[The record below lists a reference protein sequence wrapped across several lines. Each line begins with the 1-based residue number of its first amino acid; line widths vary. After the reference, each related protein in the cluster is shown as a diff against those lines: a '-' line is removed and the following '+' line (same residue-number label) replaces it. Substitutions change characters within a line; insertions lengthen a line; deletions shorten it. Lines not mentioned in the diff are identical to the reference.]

1 MRVAVLGAGV
11 VGTTSA
17 WYLAQAGH
25 EVVVVDRQPVAG
37 NETSFAN
44 GGQISV
50 SHAEPWASP
59 QVLPAV
65 MRWLGREDAP
75 LLWRWRADPAQ
86 LAWGLRF
93 LGECLPGRTRRNIR
107 AIVALALYS
116 RARLQALRRET
127 GIAYDHLERGILHI
141 YTDPAACAHAAAAAR
156 TMREFGLD
164 REPVSAARCV
174 EIEPALAGVRHR
186 LAGGDFTPSDESG
199 DAHRFTR
206 ALADAAA
213 ARGVEF
219 RFGTRVERLV
229 RGGGRH
235 VAGALLA
242 NPDGQELLT
251 ADAYVVALGSYSPLL
266 LRPLGM
272 RLPVYPAKGYSA
284 TIPLG
289 GDSLAPTVS
298 LTDDERRLVISRL
311 GDRLRVAGTAE
322 FNGYNLELNAV
333 RCASIVERINDLFPG
348 LRPAG
353 EPQFWCGLRP
363 ATPSNVPL
371 VGRSRY
377 DNLWLNTG
385 HGTLGW
391 TLSCGSA
398 AALADLMDGRRPLP
412 EFPFAG
418 C

>member
-1 MRVAVLGAGV
+1 
-11 VGTTSA
+11 
-17 WYLAQAGH
+17 
-25 EVVVVDRQPVAG
+25 
-37 NETSFAN
+37 
-44 GGQISV
+44 
-50 SHAEPWASP
+50 
-59 QVLPAV
+59 
-65 MRWLGREDAP
+65 
-75 LLWRWRADPAQ
+75 
-86 LAWGLRF
+86 
-93 LGECLPGRTRRNIR
+93 
-107 AIVALALYS
+107 
-116 RARLQALRRET
+116 
-127 GIAYDHLERGILHI
+127 
-141 YTDPAACAHAAAAAR
+141 
-156 TMREFGLD
+156 MREFGLD

-174 EIEPALAGVRHR
+174 EIEPALAAVRDR
-186 LAGGDFTPSDESG
+186 LAGGDYTPSDESG

-219 RFGTRVERLV
+219 RYRTRIERLV

-235 VAGALLA
+235 LAGALVDG
-242 NPDGQELLT
+242 PDGQELLT

-266 LRPLGM
+266 LRPLGI

-289 GDSLAPTVS
+289 PDSQAPTVS
-298 LTDDERRLVISRL
+298 LTDDERRLVFSRL

-322 FNGYNLELNAV
+322 FNGYDLELNPV
-333 RCASIVERINDLFPG
+333 RCSAILERANELFPA

-353 EPQFWCGLRP
+353 EPQLWCGLRP

-371 VGRSRY
+371 VGRTRY

-398 AALADLMDGRRPLP
+398 AALAELMAGRRPLP